1 MLNLIV
7 VGNPDYYSFFSDSKG
22 EESFPV
28 SRLFESTP
36 DSLRKKLLPL
46 TSKTYQ
52 FLQEL
57 PVIFMTEP
65 EFEVDEEG
73 NTGGY
78 YSHIRIGRIS
88 NIRTKTINREKVL
101 AFNYDLTDII
111 GKKFL
116 TSEKEYV
123 KKLELGS
130 FGLNRN
136 FWAVKD
142 IDVKEFFEIL
152 GISVKAPEASAAV
165 KTEAPD
171 NNEDLEVISD
181 INEYLEI
188 ILNHPQEN
196 NEEVFYRGHS
206 DISYQ
211 LEPSLFR
218 KNTQGNY
225 RYRYHESDMITEL
238 LTVQPAEFR

>member
-88 NIRTKTINREKVL
+88 NIRAKTINREKVL

-116 TSEKEYV
+116 TS
-123 KKLELGS
+123 G
-130 FGLNRN
+130 
-136 FWAVKD
+136 
-142 IDVKEFFEIL
+142 
-152 GISVKAPEASAAV
+152 
-165 KTEAPD
+165 
-171 NNEDLEVISD
+171 
-181 INEYLEI
+181 
-188 ILNHPQEN
+188 
-196 NEEVFYRGHS
+196 
-206 DISYQ
+206 
-211 LEPSLFR
+211 
-218 KNTQGNY
+218 
-225 RYRYHESDMITEL
+225 
-238 LTVQPAEFR
+238 